1 MNETSAM
8 SDISSDLYEPMR
20 DQLAKVNLESALA
33 AIWSYSRY
41 LESGQ
46 ELPPELRSPDPFLR
60 EKLHMGQLAE
70 LAREAVM
77 HCASVGGAPFAF
89 NVFARALDSMRDIT
103 DRLSAAPL
111 DANPDSIFHFLD
123 VILQQQFPLQ
133 VKMDIPQILR
143 YRSIFGGEAISEMMR
158 AKLGVTYDECYFF
171 LFALMGSLTR
181 TPRLV
186 STQSYEEFNI
196 SAQRTASLFSWLSAP
211 VEALACEMKSQH
223 VLDANWGSR
232 WNPLGSKP
240 FVQHDPDNPDRMY
253 CPVPALLW
261 HKIGQGLAF
270 DLYACP
276 GFDNAFGAAFEE
288 HVSTFAEYHLSSDK
302 FTVAREKAFTYKRNL
317 LDGADLMVSDAS
329 GTIVVE
335 CKTKRMNLSARQ
347 FAPGDAKKGEL
358 IKLAK
363 AVVQLYKNIAHV
375 QAGHTQWTVQS
386 SRFFPVVA
394 TLEDWLL
401 FSPTTC
407 AKLDAFVIEE
417 LVREKMSPDVLEQSP
432 YTIASCDELE
442 RLLLVVNES
451 SVGSVLEGKTKL
463 ENRHT
468 MLKGYLH
475 QFHQKQ
481 LSATYPSAFS
491 EKFDIFNRHL
501 IETRFPAAYQNTA
514 K

>member
-1 MNETSAM
+1 M
-8 SDISSDLYEPMR
+8 SDVSTDLYEPMR
-20 DQLAKVNLESALA
+20 DRLAKVNLESALA
-33 AIWSYSRY
+33 SIWHYSRH
-41 LESGQ
+41 LDSGQ
-46 ELPPELRSPDPFLR
+46 ELPTELKSPDPFLR
-60 EKLHMGQLAE
+60 EKLHLGQLAD

-77 HCASVGGAPFAF
+77 HCARVGGSPFTF
-89 NVFARALDSMRDIT
+89 NVFASALDSMRDIT
-103 DRLSAAPL
+103 DRLSADPL
-111 DANPDSIFHFLD
+111 EDDPDSIFQFLD
-123 VILQQQFPLQ
+123 VILQQQYPLQ
-133 VKMDIPQILR
+133 VKMAIPQILR
-143 YRSIFGGEAISEMMR
+143 YRSIFGGEAISEMMH
-158 AKLGVTYDECYFF
+158 AKLGVTYDECCFF
-171 LFALMGSLTR
+171 LFALMGSLIR

-196 SAQRTASLFSWLSAP
+196 SAEHTSSLFSWLSVP
-211 VEALACEMKSQH
+211 VEILACEMKSQH
-223 VLDANWGSR
+223 ILDVNWGSR

-261 HKIGQGLAF
+261 QKIGQGLAF

-276 GFDNAFGAAFEE
+276 GFDHAFGAAFEE
-288 HVSTFAEYHLSSDK
+288 HVATFAQYHLSSEK
-302 FTVAREKAFTYKRNL
+302 FTVAREQAFTYNRNV

-347 FAPGDAKKGEL
+347 FAPGEAKQGEL
-358 IKLAK
+358 VKLAR

-375 QAGHTQWTVQS
+375 QAGRSLWTPKS
-386 SRFFPVVA
+386 DRFFPVVA

-407 AKLDAFVIEE
+407 TELDALVVEG
-417 LVREKMSPDVLEQSP
+417 LVREQMSPDLLDQSP

-442 RLLLVVNES
+442 RLLLVVNET
-451 SVGSVLEGKTKL
+451 SVGSVLEEKTKL
-463 ENRHT
+463 QHRHT

-475 QFHQKQ
+475 QFHQEQ
-481 LSATYPSAFS
+481 LRTTYPSAFS
-491 EKFDIFNRHL
+491 EKFDSYNRHL
-501 IETRFPAAYQNTA
+501 MNTRYPTAYQNTA